1 VVGGAT
7 GVVEPDPTCLTA
19 HVHESRQKAGAANGD
34 LVAGEVACDRRQL
47 ILLADA
53 LFVPSEAERQESA
66 DDNEENGNAAHRQ
79 RIGSP
84 PDGLDSELVAQ
95 SR

>member
-1 VVGGAT
+1 
-7 GVVEPDPTCLTA
+7 
-19 HVHESRQKAGAANGD
+19 
-34 LVAGEVACDRRQL
+34 
-47 ILLADA
+47 